1 MLEFIKLFLEALFG
15 TKKETVVVAEIKTY
29 GLIKYDSKNA
39 EAVKYAKKR
48 LNAHGFGPLDESNP
62 NFLGQM
68 QLKVKAFQ
76 KAKGLSSD
84 GEIGPKTWAELNKEP
99 VKVEVPP
106 NDIASMLISRANSQ
120 VGVRESGDN
129 NKGKEVEEFQKVVDG
144 KAQGEAWC
152 MAFMQWVSK
161 KTCDQLN
168 VKNPLYP
175 TEHCYTLWNNTP
187 EKYRLS
193 KPKKGAV
200 MIQVTKTKGKYNGHT
215 GICTGGFHADGK
227 NFSTIEGNTNGA
239 GSSEGDGVYKKTRSI
254 DGSSSMT
261 VKGFV
266 DLPRMIEDLMK

>member
-15 TKKETVVVAEIKTY
+15 TKKEKVVVAEIKTY

-68 QLKVKAFQ
+68 LLKVKAFQ
-76 KAKGLSSD
+76 KSKGLSSD
-84 GEIGPKTWAELNKEP
+84 GEIGPKTWVELNKEP
-99 VKVEVPP
+99 VKSEAPS

-120 VGVRESGDN
+120 VGVRESGGN

-200 MIQVTKTKGKYNGHT
+200 MIQVTRTKGKYNGHT
-215 GICTGGFHADGK
+215 GICSGGLHADGK

-239 GSSEGDGVYKKTRSI
+239 GSSEGNGVYKKTRSI
-254 DGSSSMT
+254 DGTSSMT